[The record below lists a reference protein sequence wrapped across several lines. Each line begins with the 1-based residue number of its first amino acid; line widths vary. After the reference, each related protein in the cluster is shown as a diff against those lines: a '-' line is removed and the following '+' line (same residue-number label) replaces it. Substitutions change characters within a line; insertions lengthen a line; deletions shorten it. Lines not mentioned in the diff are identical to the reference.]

1 MGKEQHLLPKGI
13 NELLRFI
20 NFIASAPTGIKILSS
35 LLSFQSDQYID
46 ASSNNPID
54 GFALKIETC

>member
-1 MGKEQHLLPKGI
+1 MGKAAPSLKGI
-13 NELLRFI
+13 NELLEKVYKFYCLRLQLVLNI
-20 NFIASAPTGIKILSS
+20 ILFT
-35 LLSFQSDQYID
+35 SFQSDQYID

>member
-1 MGKEQHLLPKGI
+1 MGKEQHLLLKGI
-13 NELLRFI
+13 NELLERRFI
-20 NFIASAPTGIKILSS
+20 NFIAFQLVLKYYP